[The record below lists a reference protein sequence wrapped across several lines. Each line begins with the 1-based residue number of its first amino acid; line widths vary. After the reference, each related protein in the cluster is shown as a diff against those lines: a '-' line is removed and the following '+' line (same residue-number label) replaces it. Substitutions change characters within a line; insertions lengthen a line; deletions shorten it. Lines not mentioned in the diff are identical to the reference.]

1 MELGRHSHLLKIPEG
16 YQGTLGVATSWV
28 IPEAR
33 ARVMGILAHTK
44 EKFPAAKMVAPRWK
58 SFLPVYVWGGNPLP
72 NQEAISE
79 VSATLKGQ
87 TQ

>member
-44 EKFPAAKMVAPRWK
+44 EKFPAEKMVAPRWK

-72 NQEAISE
+72 NQEAITE
-79 VSATLKGQ
+79 VSATLIGQ